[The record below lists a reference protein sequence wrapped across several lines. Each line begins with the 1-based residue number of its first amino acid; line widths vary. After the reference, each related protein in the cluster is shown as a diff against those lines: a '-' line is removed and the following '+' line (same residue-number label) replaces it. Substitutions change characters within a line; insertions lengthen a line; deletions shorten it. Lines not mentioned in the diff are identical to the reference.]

1 LNFKYSFQDEPDF
14 EELAAALSAVV
25 SIVLEPQLG
34 PSDRFPAGSTWA
46 QIARLEGTAE
56 TIDSRVDALEQIR
69 MHPWQRSVQTF
80 LAAGLLTSL
89 LFACS
94 TTPASA
100 FWFFKHHKH
109 DDSIDSTTNA
119 APATPPPTTSSSRP
133 SVLSVPVYR
142 LLPSQ
147 SIRPAPPRAPSAT
160 TRPTISNV
168 NKVSN
173 NGRLIAPLP
182 LDSIAAPI
190 DSAIVK
196 PSAIRVGLQIGG
208 TTADLIALDGAV
220 VSDYQTGSR
229 LTSLSPQSR
238 WLLRLESQTLVFKPK
253 DWFQVTDLAKTN
265 NQPGDRVRT
274 VSYRTPSTPSS
285 FLEHSVR
292 VPLNSGGVQRALLIT
307 PNSNGD
313 ESGLFSLNGKFYRGS
328 LIIQPNQIGAQAS
341 SSLNFINMVD
351 LEDYLL
357 SVVPSEMPSAWP
369 VESLKAQAI
378 AARTYALANLGK
390 HGKDG
395 FDLRD
400 TTDDQVYSGVKAES
414 TNSNRAVAETN
425 GVVMTYG
432 GKPICA
438 YFHSASGGTTESSEN
453 VWGKEL
459 PYLKAVQDYD
469 DQSPHASWSRI
480 FDVGQ
485 LENTLAPELGQ
496 LLSIVVLARTSS
508 QRAHQVL
515 LIGTQG
521 TQIAAAE
528 TIRRQLKLPSTNFNV
543 NPIDGSYAFIGKGF
557 GHGLGLSQWGAKSLA
572 EQGYNAAQIVTYY
585 YRNVTLERV
594 TGPPSN

>member
-1 LNFKYSFQDEPDF
+1 MSEPSLKFKYSFQDEPDF
-14 EELAAALSAVV
+14 DELAAALSAVV

-34 PSDRFPAGSTWA
+34 PSDRIPAGSTWA

-80 LAAGLLTSL
+80 LAAGLLTAL

-109 DDSIDSTTNA
+109 DDSIDSTTNTA

-168 NKVSN
+168 NQVSN

-390 HGKDG
+390 HAKDG

-572 EQGYNAAQIVTYY
+572 E
-585 YRNVTLERV
+585 ERV

>member
-1 LNFKYSFQDEPDF
+1 LKFKYSFQDEPDF
-14 EELAAALSAVV
+14 DELAAALSAVV

-34 PSDRFPAGSTWA
+34 PSDRIPAGSTWA

-80 LAAGLLTSL
+80 LAAGLLTAL

-109 DDSIDSTTNA
+109 DDSIDSTTNTA

-168 NKVSN
+168 NQVSN

-390 HGKDG
+390 HAKDG

-572 EQGYNAAQIVTYY
+572 E
-585 YRNVTLERV
+585 ERV

>member
-1 LNFKYSFQDEPDF
+1 
-14 EELAAALSAVV
+14 
-25 SIVLEPQLG
+25 
-34 PSDRFPAGSTWA
+34 
-46 QIARLEGTAE
+46 
-56 TIDSRVDALEQIR
+56 
-69 MHPWQRSVQTF
+69 
-80 LAAGLLTSL
+80 
-89 LFACS
+89 
-94 TTPASA
+94 
-100 FWFFKHHKH
+100 
-109 DDSIDSTTNA
+109 
-119 APATPPPTTSSSRP
+119 
-133 SVLSVPVYR
+133 
-142 LLPSQ
+142 
-147 SIRPAPPRAPSAT
+147 
-160 TRPTISNV
+160 V
-168 NKVSN
+168 NQVSN

-390 HGKDG
+390 HAKDG